1 MKLLANMTMY
11 LLHLF
16 TPESSQVRSEIRYKL
31 LCCSKLPEA
40 VENKRRAWILFGF
53 SLSKLY
59 LQCSPFVWRLLKEI
73 VSCWS
78 YDKVKLEQESWWKAL
93 WESNLSTYLFAFSI
107 LLQARQRGLNF
118 LQILQKPYCAQLLR
132 SHRRNNLIGDLSLLF
147 RESVCSVHLLR
158 LSSNKICLTVWVSGR
173 LRIKLSNQ
181 MVAHHWWVGWGRIKP
196 LISLPYDL
204 RPI

>member
-1 MKLLANMTMY
+1 MKLLAKMTMY
-11 LLHLF
+11 LLYLF
-16 TPESSQVRSEIRYKL
+16 SPESSQVRSEIRFKL

-53 SLSKLY
+53 SLSKPY

-118 LQILQKPYCAQLLR
+118 LQILQKPYCSTAQISQKEQFNWWLQPPFQR
-132 SHRRNNLIGDLSLLF
+132 KCVFCSHFTTFL
-147 RESVCSVHLLR
+147 
-158 LSSNKICLTVWVSGR
+158 
-173 LRIKLSNQ
+173 Q
-181 MVAHHWWVGWGRIKP
+181 
-196 LISLPYDL
+196 
-204 RPI
+204 

>member
-1 MKLLANMTMY
+1 MKY
-11 LLHLF
+11 LLTTCLLLNHL
-16 TPESSQVRSEIRYKL
+16 RSDPRSDL
-31 LCCSKLPEA
+31 NCC
-40 VENKRRAWILFGF
+40 VVQN
-53 SLSKLY
+53 SLKPCKIKGVHGSFLASHYQSY

-147 RESVCSVHLLR
+147 RESACSPFTTFL
-158 LSSNKICLTVWVSGR
+158 
-173 LRIKLSNQ
+173 Q
-181 MVAHHWWVGWGRIKP
+181 
-196 LISLPYDL
+196 
-204 RPI
+204 